1 MRYLGRQQSLRYR
14 QVALALSLTG
24 FLPPPTAQSQDL
36 PRVRQ
41 TIATLAS
48 PAMHG
53 RGYVN
58 KGEQKA
64 ARYLQQRFK
73 ALGLQPLASGFQQP
87 FSLPINTFPG
97 ALQLRL
103 NRALFPFPLL
113 GNQLRLQPGLDFIAA
128 PDSGPG
134 RLGIGRTLAYLDST
148 VLTDEAA
155 RRWFLRLTSF
165 PGTVVI
171 SARTKA
177 RLAEYPLDI
186 RQRLDSAAAVITLVP
201 KLTASLAATQ
211 SHQIRLEALPHPWLT
226 GANRLPAA
234 TAKLRVDARHIPAYP
249 TQNVIGYLPGRV
261 QPDSFLVVSAHYDHL
276 GRLGRHTYF
285 PGANDNASGVA
296 MLLELAAHYAAPE
309 NRPAYSMLF
318 IAFGAEEAGLVG
330 SQYFV
335 EHPLVPLS
343 RIRFLLNLDLVGTG
357 EEGITVVNGRV
368 FEQAFQQLVQLN
380 NEGRYVPSVAARGRA
395 ANSDHYYFSEHGV
408 PAFFIYARGGSSA
421 YHDVADQ
428 PGQLSLSGFPGIFRL
443 ISRFLAQQDGH

>member
-1 MRYLGRQQSLRYR
+1 
-14 QVALALSLTG
+14 
-24 FLPPPTAQSQDL
+24 
-36 PRVRQ
+36 
-41 TIATLAS
+41 
-48 PAMHG
+48 MHG

-58 KGEQKA
+58 QGEQKA
-64 ARYLQQRFK
+64 ARYLQQRFE
-73 ALGLQPLASGFQQP
+73 ALGLQPLSSGFQQP

-97 ALQLRL
+97 TLKLRL

-128 PDSGPG
+128 PDCGPG
-134 RLGIGRTLAYLDST
+134 RLGIGRSLAYLDST
-148 VLTDEAA
+148 VLTDETA
-155 RRWFLRLTSF
+155 RRQFLHLTSF
-165 PGTVVI
+165 PSTIVL

-177 RLAEYPLDI
+177 RLAHYPSDI

-226 GANRLPAA
+226 GANHYAKLPPAA
-234 TAKLRVDARHIPAYP
+234 TAKIRVDAQLIPAYP

-261 QPDSFLVVSAHYDHL
+261 QPDSFLIVTAHYDHL
-276 GRLGRHTYF
+276 GRLGRQTYF

-296 MLLELAAHYAAPE
+296 MLLELAAYYAAPE
-309 NRPAYSMLF
+309 NRPAYSMVF

-330 SQYFV
+330 SRYYV
-335 EHPLVPLS
+335 EHPLVPLN

-380 NEGRYVPSVAARGRA
+380 TAGRYVPSVAARGRA
-395 ANSDHYYFSEHGV
+395 ANSDHYPFSERGV
-408 PAFFIYARGGSSA
+408 SAFFIYARGGSSA

-428 PGQLSLSGFPGIFRL
+428 PTQLSLSGFSGIFKL
-443 ISRFLAQQDGH
+443 ITHFLAQQSGH